1 MRRREFTAFLGG
13 AAFAWPLPAWARQ
26 APTRTYRIG
35 YLAHAKL
42 PHLIDALQ
50 KGLREL
56 GYIEG
61 QNLNVEYRFGSAEM
75 LDALATELVRLNPD
89 AIVTVAMP
97 AAMLR
102 SGVVESLARPGG
114 NVTGVT
120 LYGTELTQ
128 KRIEVFKEALP
139 SITHLA
145 VLANARNPYH
155 EPLWQEAQ
163 IAGHALG
170 IAVHLFNVKEP
181 DELTAVFAT
190 MARDRADGLL
200 VLSDAQFNAQRH
212 QVGELAAKHRLPAMY
227 EAAEF
232 VKAGGLMSYG
242 PDIVEM
248 SRRSAPYIDKVLTGT
263 KPADLPIEQPT
274 RFDLVINLRTAKA
287 LDLKIPPTLL
297 VRADEVIE

>member
-1 MRRREFTAFLGG
+1 
-13 AAFAWPLPAWARQ
+13 
-26 APTRTYRIG
+26 
-35 YLAHAKL
+35 
-42 PHLIDALQ
+42 
-50 KGLREL
+50 
-56 GYIEG
+56 
-61 QNLNVEYRFGSAEM
+61 
-75 LDALATELVRLNPD
+75 
-89 AIVTVAMP
+89 
-97 AAMLR
+97 
-102 SGVVESLARPGG
+102 
-114 NVTGVT
+114 
-120 LYGTELTQ
+120 
-128 KRIEVFKEALP
+128 LP

-263 KPADLPIEQPT
+263 KPADLPIEQLT